1 VHSFVRTVM
10 TTQCLHSR
18 IMFTGKENG
27 SVVAA
32 TNYSSFCGTGRLL
45 SGSGFSCN
53 NPNFD
58 VDSSQLH
65 SCHLTPLHNRI
76 FVIC

>member
-1 VHSFVRTVM
+1 MLR
-10 TTQCLHSR
+10 
-18 IMFTGKENG
+18 GKENG

-32 TNYSSFCGTGRLL
+32 TNYSSFCGTGRFL
-45 SGSGFSCN
+45 SGSGFSCS

-65 SCHLTPLHNRI
+65 IRHLTPLNNRI
-76 FVIC
+76 FVIS